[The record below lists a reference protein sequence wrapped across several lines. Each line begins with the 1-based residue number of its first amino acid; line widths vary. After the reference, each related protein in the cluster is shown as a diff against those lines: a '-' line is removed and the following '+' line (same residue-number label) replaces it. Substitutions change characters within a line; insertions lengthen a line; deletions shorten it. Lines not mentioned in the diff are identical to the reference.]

1 MSDAYYVNIVT
12 LASDCAF
19 SISYYIR
26 NPNSEDSVI
35 ALVSMSFDG
44 STSGTEPLQLSS
56 TEIPSDLRLC
66 VNARIA
72 PVYTLWTLERGHT
85 RWTSHGSRSSS
96 Q

>member
-26 NPNSEDSVI
+26 NPDSEDSVI

-44 STSGTEPLQLSS
+44 STGGTEPLQRIPSS

-72 PVYTLWTLERGHT
+72 PVYTLWTLERGGTHSMALT
-85 RWTSHGSRSSS
+85 RQS
-96 Q
+96 